1 MRKSLIHAHAQN
13 AQLERDHLLSVI
25 ANDVQ
30 SQAASHPYL
39 ARRSR
44 PGKTNPLRPLKA
56 ADSRSNNDDGGDS
69 SSSNEDA
76 DPKGK
81 QARRSR
87 LAQPLKIRRAIFE
100 RVDRLAEQERS
111 RIKQAASPEKP
122 PRNVNRPVDR
132 SSAGSLS
139 AEPLSSPAIM
149 LSPSEENEGQAQQS
163 QPPTRDAGRVSL
175 AVDTSVSNSA
185 SPDPIKLLSP
195 HQLRSLSSELAEL
208 QIRHEQ
214 QLSIADTHLECL
226 TRLLY
231 VFAISDKRWTYAEN
245 LVEIAR
251 VLYVV
256 FASGGDV
263 ESFVTRGPGSKATSP
278 PKRGSVELPVQ
289 DARVVNQWSRHAEAE
304 TFRALSAL
312 VDDLGDVIGLAA
324 EDVESETSTP
334 RDLGWAMNSFRRR
347 LRWADHTLHDAL
359 ASISLAPTSAEYGRR
374 WIGALFA
381 ADLRI
386 DFVLSLWDF
395 ILSEPPA
402 NAQGSPRADVAVD
415 IGTAMIVLLKGRL
428 MGLPGAGRS
437 ERSQTMW
444 SAGEAADVF
453 TGAPSFSQAHAAL
466 NDYPMTR
473 IGVHEVLRVAWEI
486 RQRQA
491 LAALGGSSPD
501 AANEAAGQGGISNI
515 LSRATTTIRQRL
527 PPANI
532 DYDQIRSSLNANAA
546 SLQDSDAAA
555 KVFKVSSNL
564 TAAAL
569 ARWNTT
575 RQASGKT
582 SGDWSSWTSSASK
595 WLATGAT
602 ESKADQNDPTSPPMD
617 DKFTPLPPR
626 TASPSQH
633 SRRQSMASEV
643 AAEVA
648 EAADGVGAMDD
659 KLRAGANL
667 YRRDTNLP
675 PSFISPRGSIV
686 YPAGKYRPRQQRQTD
701 GQTGG
706 GNSLQSRLS
715 ALAATAAA
723 DLPPVPAL
731 PPSVSPK
738 VKPLILSGSARPA
751 SPQAPFH
758 SANSNRDSGS
768 ASPPGSVTSLNL
780 DAGFGARRISIGSRH
795 ESPVAPSSKRAS
807 ADAAASRGGLKRN
820 NVESTS
826 ARLRAATGHV
836 RRATD
841 GGDSPATPQRYN
853 LTDPGAKQADGPAIA
868 AADTP
873 SRSESPSSQFTEE
886 DGVRKYRLTDAP
898 TPQQTHSEASE
909 NLHRSDSGGSQHSVN
924 SGLAMTRRAGV
935 KKSKFAGRRNGSIG
949 GESNTKRGSRQSVE
963 LSLPSPLPEE
973 SAAEQQQQ
981 QQPRPSMTRAST
993 AASTGDDDDRE
1004 SIAAKDGYGDL
1015 LESYASLGDI

>member
-1 MRKSLIHAHAQN
+1 M
-13 AQLERDHLLSVI
+13 
-25 ANDVQ
+25 
-30 SQAASHPYL
+30 
-39 ARRSR
+39 
-44 PGKTNPLRPLKA
+44 KA
-56 ADSRSNNDDGGDS
+56 VDSRSKDEGDS
-69 SSSNEDA
+69 TSSNEDVNV
-76 DPKGK
+76 KGK
-81 QARRSR
+81 QVRRSR
-87 LAQPLKIRRAIFE
+87 AAEPLKTRRAIFE

-111 RIKQAASPEKP
+111 RVKQASPEKP
-122 PRNVNRPVDR
+122 RGVKKAADR
-132 SSAGSLS
+132 SSAASS
-139 AEPLSSPAIM
+139 VNEPLSSPAIM
-149 LSPSEENEGQAQQS
+149 LSPSEENEGSAQQS
-163 QPPTRDAGRVSL
+163 QPPTGDTGRVSL

-195 HQLRSLSSELAEL
+195 HQLRSLSAELAEV

-214 QLSIADTHLECL
+214 QLTVADTHLECL
-226 TRLLY
+226 TRLIY
-231 VFAISDKRWTYAEN
+231 VLAASDKRWTYAEN

-263 ESFVTRGPGSKATSP
+263 EGFVSRSPGSKSVSP
-278 PKRGSVELPVQ
+278 PKRGSADLPVQ
-289 DARVVNQWSRHAEAE
+289 DVRIVNQWSRHAEAE
-304 TFRALSAL
+304 TFQALTAL
-312 VDDLGDVIGLAA
+312 VDDLGDVMGLAS
-324 EDVESETSTP
+324 DGVDSEVRAQ

-359 ASISLAPTSAEYGRR
+359 ASVSLSPTSAEYGRR

-381 ADLRI
+381 ADLHI
-386 DFVLSLWDF
+386 DSVLSLWDF

-402 NAQGSPRADVAVD
+402 TAQESPRADVAID
-415 IGTAMIVLLKGRL
+415 IGTAMIVLIKGRL
-428 MGLPGAGRS
+428 MGVPGAAMS
-437 ERSQTMW
+437 DRSQHMW
-444 SAGEAADVF
+444 SAGAASDVF
-453 TGAPSFSQAHAAL
+453 TGAPSFSQANATL
-466 NDYPMTR
+466 NNYPMDR
-473 IGVHEVLRVAWEI
+473 VGVHEVLRVAWEI

-491 LAALGGSSPD
+491 LAALGGPSS
-501 AANEAAGQGGISNI
+501 EAISEQTGISNI
-515 LSRATTTIRQRL
+515 LSRATTTLRQRL

-595 WLATGAT
+595 WLAPGASDNQ
-602 ESKADQNDPTSPPMD
+602 ENANDPASPPVE
-617 DKFTPLPPR
+617 DKFTPLPVR

-633 SRRQSMASEV
+633 SRRQSMASD
-643 AAEVA
+643 AASEAA

-659 KLRAGANL
+659 KNRSGANL

-686 YPAGKYRPRQQRQTD
+686 YPAGKYRPRQQRQAD
-701 GQTGG
+701 GQSGG

-731 PPSVSPK
+731 PSSINPNRSPN

-751 SPQAPFH
+751 SPHAPSHF
-758 SANSNRDSGS
+758 SADGKRDSGTV
-768 ASPPGSVTSLNL
+768 SPPGSVKSLIL
-780 DAGFGARRISIGSRH
+780 DAGFGARRISIGRRH
-795 ESPVAPSSKRAS
+795 ESPVAPNSKRAS
-807 ADAAASRGGLKRN
+807 ADAGSRGGLKRN

-841 GGDSPATPQRYN
+841 GGDSPVTPQRYN
-853 LTDPGAKQADGPAIA
+853 LTDPGAQRADGQAT
-868 AADTP
+868 ADTP

-898 TPQQTHSEASE
+898 TPQQTHSEASD

-924 SGLAMTRRAGV
+924 SSLAMTRRAGV

-949 GESNTKRGSRQSVE
+949 GESVKRGSRQSVE
-963 LSLPSPLPEE
+963 MSLPSPLPEE
-973 SAAEQQQQ
+973 SAAEQQQA
-981 QQPRPSMTRAST
+981 RPAMTRTST
-993 AASTGDDDDRE
+993 ATSAGGNDDDGE
-1004 SIAAKDGYGDL
+1004 SISAKDGYGDL
-1015 LESYASLGDI
+1015 LESYASLGDL